1 MAGQGGNGGGSIWSG
16 KVILATFVMVTAG
29 TMNTISF
36 KFQNGYNYKHGFL
49 QTCLMF
55 IGEFLNLILFAGSL
69 ISNQSRENHFRQMR
83 SDAIKGNKSMQCS
96 KIRMGLAAAFD
107 SVGSSLQITSLL
119 LIPASV

>member
-1 MAGQGGNGGGSIWSG
+1 MSDEKKGSIWTG
-16 KVILATFVMVTAG
+16 RVIFATFMMVAAG

-36 KFQNGYNYKHGFL
+36 KFQNKYNYKHGFL

-55 IGEFLNLILFAGSL
+55 IGEFLNLILFAAAIVGPKA
-69 ISNQSRENHFRQMR
+69 RENHFKQLQ
-83 SDAIKGNKSMQCS
+83 SDAIKGNKNPVCS
-96 KIRMGLAAAFD
+96 KIRMGMASAFD